1 MKVQDAD
8 VYGKFL
14 EEVKGRLRDDLVDA
28 GGARH
33 AWKVHFYWNL
43 GRMICEK
50 RRGLG
55 WDRPVAVR
63 LASDLQEEYPGAHGF
78 SADNI
83 MRMEEFYMNYHLGKF
98 PTPLPAEIRLKPKNR
113 FGGLISRVLYHLSG
127 DRGSIKPSGW

>member
-1 MKVQDAD
+1 MKVQGVD
-8 VYGKFL
+8 VYGEFL
-14 EEVKGRLRDDLVDA
+14 GEVKARLREDLIEA

-55 WDRPVAVR
+55 WDRTVAER
-63 LASDLQEEYPGAHGF
+63 LALDLQAEYPGAHGF

-83 MRMEEFYMNYHLGKF
+83 LRMEEFYLNYHLGKF
-98 PTPLPAEIRLKPKNR
+98 PAPLPAEIKLKLTNR
-113 FGGLISRVLYHLSG
+113 FMGLVSKVLDHLSG
-127 DRGSIKPSGW
+127 ARESIKPSGW